1 MNLSGLPYRR
11 GVIGIIRNKKDKF
24 LIVQMVG
31 YNENEWRFPG
41 GGIENGETPEEAIMR
56 ELKEEL
62 GTDNFILV
70 KRSSILNRY
79 DWSDEVIKMQYK
91 KRGEYYRGQEQIQFL
106 LEFLGCDSE
115 IKFNA
120 NELKQ
125 IKWVGKDDLN
135 KYFSFRGQYEM
146 TMKVFQE
153 FGL

>member
-1 MNLSGLPYRR
+1 MNVSSLPYRK
-11 GVIGIIRNKKDKF
+11 GVIGIIKNKRDRF

-31 YNENEWRFPG
+31 YGENEWRFPG
-41 GGIENGETPEEAIMR
+41 GGIENGETPEEAIIR
-56 ELKEEL
+56 ELREEL

-125 IKWVGKDDLN
+125 IKWVEKDDLN

-146 TMKVFQE
+146 AMKVFQE